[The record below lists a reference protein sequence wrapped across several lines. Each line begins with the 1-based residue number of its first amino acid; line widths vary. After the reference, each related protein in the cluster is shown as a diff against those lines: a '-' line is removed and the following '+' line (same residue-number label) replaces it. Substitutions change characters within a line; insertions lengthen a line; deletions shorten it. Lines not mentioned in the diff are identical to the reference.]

1 MRGEWDR
8 EWTRR
13 PDESEQ
19 ITNPHSGKREDT
31 MKKLSALAFT
41 LMLTLGVGAVAQT
54 ASDPDSLKA
63 AGFAADNL
71 YAMGFALKEMNPV
84 TPAHSD
90 LAAKSL
96 RASAALGNANAYALL
111 AEMYLGD
118 RIPLQSGQTAV
129 QEAIKYMNLAWDKG
143 SPNGYFDLGLM
154 YYNVAIPGVSEETAR
169 GATVSFVP
177 RDYDKAFHYFTAAG
191 EKGNGRACRWT
202 GICYE
207 QGTGTTQ
214 DFEEAAQSYQRAGR
228 DGTARVLLA
237 NLLVAGKGIGQD
249 VPKAL
254 DFYQAEID
262 RKGLDTGVSA
272 YAVGQIY
279 EKGTEVKADK
289 DKAIE
294 YYEIAVAYGDP
305 DAKPAVDNYAA
316 GLYRNGMRCYKP
328 ENTSLL
334 CLYW

>member
-1 MRGEWDR
+1 M
-8 EWTRR
+8 
-13 PDESEQ
+13 
-19 ITNPHSGKREDT
+19 N
-31 MKKLSALAFT
+31 KLFALALT
-41 LMLTLGVGAVAQT
+41 LLLTLGVGALAQT

-63 AGFAADNL
+63 SGFTADNL

-90 LAAKSL
+90 LAARTL

-111 AEMYLGD
+111 AEMYLGN
-118 RIPLQSGQTAV
+118 RIPLQDGQTAV

-143 SPNGYFDLGLM
+143 SAAGYFDLGLL

-177 RDYDKAFHYFTAAG
+177 RDYDKAFQYFVAAC
-191 EKGNGRACRWT
+191 EKGNGKACRWT

-214 DFEEAAQSYQRAGR
+214 DFEKAAQSYQRAGR
-228 DGTARVLLA
+228 DGTARYLLA

-254 DFYQAEID
+254 TFYQAEID
-262 RKGLDTGVSA
+262 KKGLDTGVSA
-272 YAVGQIY
+272 YAIGRIY
-279 EKGTEVKADK
+279 EKGLSVKADK
-289 DKAIE
+289 DKAIA
-294 YYEIAVAYGDP
+294 YYEIAVANGSS
-305 DAKPAVDNYAA
+305 DAKQAVDNYAS
-316 GLYRNGMRCYKP
+316 GLYRDGYA
-328 ENTSLL
+328 LL
-334 CLYW
+334 QAGKYEAALPMLVKAADLGNADALKITGKK